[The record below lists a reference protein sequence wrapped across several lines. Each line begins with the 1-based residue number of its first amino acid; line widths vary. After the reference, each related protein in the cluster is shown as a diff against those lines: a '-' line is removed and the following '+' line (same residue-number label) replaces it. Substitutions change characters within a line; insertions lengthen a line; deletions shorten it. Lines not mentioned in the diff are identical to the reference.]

1 MSDEPSEDPVAPLLG
16 FDDATRD
23 VAADSDATCA
33 GVDTL
38 DDATATDDPAIPMT
52 DGGTDEP
59 DDETGEPGSG
69 TDEPGSRTDEP
80 GSRTGEPD
88 SGTDEPD
95 DGFLDSREDGPVRN
109 PRADATD
116 SPQDE
121 TPERVAAES
130 ITEGSLIRPLFHLAW
145 PIVVIQLLQVMYNVV
160 DTLYL
165 GQLSAEAVGA
175 ISLAFPL
182 IFLLIAVAGGFTTA
196 GAILVAQY
204 TGAKGDR
211 SAGLVAG
218 QTIFTVSLLSVVIGI
233 GGYFYTRPALE
244 LLPSDADTAATVIPL
259 AADYME
265 VIFAGI
271 PLMFGFFV
279 FSALMR
285 GYGDTRTPM
294 VVMLVSV
301 LLNVVLDPFL
311 IFGFAENPLF
321 GWLAGV
327 PVVAALDPV
336 ALQSTLFAATEF
348 TGYGIEGA
356 AIATIFSRG
365 VATAI
370 GIWVLFGTDQ
380 GPAVTLG
387 HLAPDPSFIRDIVQL
402 GLPSSVEQTTSAL
415 AMITLTAMVVTFSP
429 PVVAAYGLGNRLIS
443 LVFLPAMGL
452 GRAID
457 TMVGQNLGADRADR
471 AARSVKLAASVGAG
485 VMFLVAV
492 VAVAFTEPIVGAFI
506 GDVPDAP
513 ATIAYAADYVEIRS
527 VEFAFIGVSQVILG
541 AFRGAG
547 NTKTAMVISI
557 LTLWIGRVASVGYLV
572 FVAGWGETGIWVGM
586 AVGNVLGASIAVA
599 WFARGTWTE
608 RYIDDPEPSVGPTG
622 DD

>member
-1 MSDEPSEDPVAPLLG
+1 MSDEPSKDSPESPSEVGGTGSDTGSDSDSGRGPT
-16 FDDATRD
+16 DDAGDDDGDSIDETNGSD
-23 VAADSDATCA
+23 AADDASER
-33 GVDTL
+33 
-38 DDATATDDPAIPMT
+38 ATD
-52 DGGTDEP
+52 
-59 DDETGEPGSG
+59 GSAA
-69 TDEPGSRTDEP
+69 
-80 GSRTGEPD
+80 
-88 SGTDEPD
+88 D
-95 DGFLDSREDGPVRN
+95 DGPDTPSED
-109 PRADATD
+109 
-116 SPQDE
+116 
-121 TPERVAAES
+121 RVSEES
-130 ITEGSLIRPLFHLAW
+130 ITKGSLIRPLFHLAW
-145 PIVVIQLLQVMYNVV
+145 PIVVIQLLQVTYNVV

-165 GQLSAEAVGA
+165 GRLSAEAVGA

-204 TGAKGDR
+204 TGADGDG

-218 QTIFTVSLLSVVIGI
+218 QTIFTVSVLSVLIGA

-244 LLPSDADTAATVIPL
+244 ILPSDPDTATTVIPF

-294 VVMLVSV
+294 AVMLVSV
-301 LLNVVLDPFL
+301 VLNVLLDPFL
-311 IFGFAENPLF
+311 IFGFSTNPLF
-321 GWLAGV
+321 EWLAAV
-327 PVVAALDPV
+327 PLVAALDPV
-336 ALQSTLFAATEF
+336 GVQESLFAATGF

-356 AIATIFSRG
+356 ALATIFSRG

-370 GIWVLFGTDQ
+370 GIWLLFATDL
-380 GPAVTLG
+380 GPAVSVSHLRPDLG
-387 HLAPDPSFIRDIVQL
+387 FIEDIFRL

-457 TMVGQNLGADRADR
+457 TMVGQNLGANRADR
-471 AARSVKLAASVGAG
+471 AARSVKLAASTGAG

-492 VAVAFTEPIVGAFI
+492 VAVTFTEPTVGAFL
-506 GDVPDAP
+506 GDVPDGP
-513 ATIAYAADYVEIRS
+513 ATVAYAVEYVQIRS

-557 LTLWIGRVASVGYLV
+557 LTLWVGRVASVAYLV
-572 FVAGWGETGIWVGM
+572 FVAGWGEAGIWVGM
-586 AVGNVLGASIAVA
+586 ALGNVLGALVGVA

-608 RYIDDPEPSVGPTG
+608 RYIDDPAPSADPAS

>member
-1 MSDEPSEDPVAPLLG
+1 VTVS
-16 FDDATRD
+16 
-23 VAADSDATCA
+23 
-33 GVDTL
+33 
-38 DDATATDDPAIPMT
+38 DDPPV
-52 DGGTDEP
+52 DP
-59 DDETGEPGSG
+59 DDPSTAPDNPSTAPDEHADDPDQPDDGSL
-69 TDEPGSRTDEP
+69 
-80 GSRTGEPD
+80 GEPD
-88 SGTDEPD
+88 
-95 DGFLDSREDGPVRN
+95 GPV
-109 PRADATD
+109 
-116 SPQDE
+116 DE
-121 TPERVAAES
+121 ES
-130 ITEGSLIRPLFHLAW
+130 ITEGSLLSPLFRLAW
-145 PIVVIQLLQVMYNVV
+145 PIVAIQLLQVTYNIV

-165 GQLSAEAVGA
+165 GRLSADAVGA

-204 TGAKGDR
+204 TGADGDG

-218 QTIFTVSLLSVVIGI
+218 QTIFTVSVLSVLIGA

-244 LLPSDADTAATVIPL
+244 ILPSDPDTATTVIPF

-294 VVMLVSV
+294 AVMFISV
-301 LLNVVLDPFL
+301 LLNVILDPFF
-311 IFGFAENPLF
+311 IFGFAGNPLF
-321 GWLAGV
+321 GWLAAIPG
-327 PVVAALDPV
+327 VAALDPV
-336 ALQSTLFAATEF
+336 GVEASLFAL
-348 TGYGIEGA
+348 TGFEGFQIRGA
-356 AIATIFSRG
+356 ALATILSRG
-365 VATAI
+365 VATAVGLWI
-370 GIWVLFGTDQ
+370 LFGTGY
-380 GPAVTLG
+380 GPDVTVS
-387 HLAPDPSFIRDIVQL
+387 HLVPDLSFIRDIFRL

-457 TMVGQNLGADRADR
+457 TMVGQNLGANRADR
-471 AARSVKLAASVGAG
+471 AGRAVKFAATTGAG

-492 VAVAFTEPIVGAFI
+492 VAVAFTEPIVGAFL

-513 ATIAYAADYVEIRS
+513 ATIGYAVEYVRVRS
-527 VEFAFIGVSQVILG
+527 IEFAFIGVSQVILG

-557 LTLWIGRVASVGYLV
+557 LTLWVGRVASVAYLV
-572 FVAGWGETGIWVGM
+572 FVAGWGETGVWVGM
-586 AVGNVLGASIAVA
+586 ALGNALGAVVGVA

-608 RYIDDPEPSVGPTG
+608 RYIDDPDPGVDPVG

>member
-1 MSDEPSEDPVAPLLG
+1 MTERLAYKVVSDESP
-16 FDDATRD
+16 DDRVNTPPTDGDGGSNGDGGDADGSGD
-23 VAADSDATCA
+23 VSDSDGGGVSDSDA
-33 GVDTL
+33 G
-38 DDATATDDPAIPMT
+38 
-52 DGGTDEP
+52 
-59 DDETGEPGSG
+59 
-69 TDEPGSRTDEP
+69 
-80 GSRTGEPD
+80 D
-88 SGTDEPD
+88 SGDVSDSDAGPD
-95 DGFLDSREDGPVRN
+95 ADS
-109 PRADATD
+109 AD
-116 SPQDE
+116 SE
-121 TPERVAAES
+121 GGERVSDES
-130 ITEGSLIRPLFHLAW
+130 ITEGSLVRPLFHLAW
-145 PIVVIQLLQVMYNVV
+145 PIVVIQLLQVTYNVV

-165 GQLSAEAVGA
+165 GRLSAEAVGA

-204 TGAKGDR
+204 TGAEGDR

-218 QTIFTVSLLSVVIGI
+218 QTIFTVSVLSVFIGI
-233 GGYFYTRPALE
+233 AGYFYTRPALE

-265 VIFAGI
+265 VIFAAI

-294 VVMLVSV
+294 AVMLVSV
-301 LLNVVLDPFL
+301 VLNVFLDPFL
-311 IFGFAENPLF
+311 IFGFADNPLF
-321 GWLAGV
+321 EWLASV
-327 PVVAALDPV
+327 PVAGALDPV
-336 ALQSTLFAATEF
+336 ALEASLFALTGF

-370 GIWVLFGTDQ
+370 GFWLLFATGL
-380 GPAVTLG
+380 GPAVAVSHLVPDLG
-387 HLAPDPSFIRDIVQL
+387 FIRDIFQL

-471 AARSVKLAASVGAG
+471 AARSVKLAAGTGAG

-492 VAVAFTEPIVGAFI
+492 VAVTFTEPIVGVFL

-513 ATIAYAADYVEIRS
+513 ATVSYAVEYVRIRS

-557 LTLWIGRVASVGYLV
+557 LTLWVGRVASVGYLV
-572 FVAGWGETGIWVGM
+572 FIAGWGATGVWVGM
-586 AVGNVLGASIAVA
+586 ALGNVLGAVVGVA

-608 RYIDDPEPSVGPTG
+608 RYIDEPDADVDPVAT
-622 DD
+622 D

>member
-1 MSDEPSEDPVAPLLG
+1 MTERAAYKFVSDESS
-16 FDDATRD
+16 DDR
-23 VAADSDATCA
+23 SKNPPA
-33 GVDTL
+33 GGDGG
-38 DDATATDDPAIPMT
+38 DPAYV
-52 DGGTDEP
+52 DGGP
-59 DDETGEPGSG
+59 D
-69 TDEPGSRTDEP
+69 
-80 GSRTGEPD
+80 GEPD
-88 SGTDEPD
+88 NPGGLGGSDGSGGTNGGPD
-95 DGFLDSREDGPVRN
+95 DTDGPDGTN
-109 PRADATD
+109 GGSDGHDGPDSEAADRL
-116 SPQDE
+116 SE
-121 TPERVAAES
+121 ES
-130 ITEGSLIRPLFHLAW
+130 ITEGSLVRPLFHLAW
-145 PIVVIQLLQVMYNVV
+145 PIVVIQLLQVTYNVV

-165 GQLSAEAVGA
+165 GRLSAEAVGA

-204 TGAKGDR
+204 TGADGDR

-218 QTIFTVSLLSVVIGI
+218 QTIFTVSVLSVLIGI

-244 LLPSDADTAATVIPL
+244 LLPSDAETAATVIPL

-265 VIFAGI
+265 VIFVGI

-294 VVMLVSV
+294 AVMLVSV
-301 LLNVVLDPFL
+301 ILNVLLDPFL
-311 IFGFAENPLF
+311 IFGFADNPLF
-321 GWLAGV
+321 EWLAGV
-327 PVVAALDPV
+327 PVAGALDPM
-336 ALQSTLFAATEF
+336 ALEASLFAVTGF

-356 AIATIFSRG
+356 ALATILSRG

-370 GIWVLFGTDQ
+370 GIWLLFATAL
-380 GPAVTLG
+380 GPAVSVS
-387 HLAPDPSFIRDIVQL
+387 HLVPDLEFIRDIFEL

-471 AARSVKLAASVGAG
+471 AARSVKLAAGTGAG

-492 VAVAFTEPIVGAFI
+492 VAVTFTEPIVGAFL
-506 GDVPDAP
+506 GDVPDAE
-513 ATIAYAADYVEIRS
+513 ATVSFAVEYVRVRS

-557 LTLWIGRVASVGYLV
+557 LTLWVGRVASVGYLV
-572 FVAGWGETGIWVGM
+572 FIAGWGETGVWVGM
-586 AVGNVLGASIAVA
+586 ALGNVLGAAIGVA

-608 RYIDDPEPSVGPTG
+608 RYIDDADAEVEPIAS
-622 DD
+622 D

>member
-1 MSDEPSEDPVAPLLG
+1 LTERLAYKVVSDESP
-16 FDDATRD
+16 DDRVNTPPTDGDGGSNGDGGDADGSGD
-23 VAADSDATCA
+23 VSDSDGGGVSDSDA
-33 GVDTL
+33 G
-38 DDATATDDPAIPMT
+38 
-52 DGGTDEP
+52 
-59 DDETGEPGSG
+59 
-69 TDEPGSRTDEP
+69 
-80 GSRTGEPD
+80 D
-88 SGTDEPD
+88 SGDVSDSDAGPD
-95 DGFLDSREDGPVRN
+95 ADS
-109 PRADATD
+109 AD
-116 SPQDE
+116 SE
-121 TPERVAAES
+121 GGERVSDES
-130 ITEGSLIRPLFHLAW
+130 ITEGSLVRPLFHLAW
-145 PIVVIQLLQVMYNVV
+145 PIVVIQLLQVTYNVV

-165 GQLSAEAVGA
+165 GRLSAEAVGA

-204 TGAKGDR
+204 TGAEGDR

-218 QTIFTVSLLSVVIGI
+218 QTIFTVSVLSVFIGI
-233 GGYFYTRPALE
+233 AGYFYTRPALE

-294 VVMLVSV
+294 AVMLVSV
-301 LLNVVLDPFL
+301 VLNVFLDPFL
-311 IFGFAENPLF
+311 IFGFADNPLF
-321 GWLAGV
+321 EWLASV
-327 PVVAALDPV
+327 PVAGALDPV
-336 ALQSTLFAATEF
+336 ALEASLFALTGF

-370 GIWVLFGTDQ
+370 GFWLLFATGL
-380 GPAVTLG
+380 GPAVAVSHLVPDLG
-387 HLAPDPSFIRDIVQL
+387 FIRDIFQL

-471 AARSVKLAASVGAG
+471 AARSVKLAAGTGAG

-492 VAVAFTEPIVGAFI
+492 VAVTFTEPIVGVFL

-513 ATIAYAADYVEIRS
+513 ATVSYAVEYVRIRS

-557 LTLWIGRVASVGYLV
+557 LTLWVGRVASVGYLV
-572 FVAGWGETGIWVGM
+572 FIAGWGATGVWVGM
-586 AVGNVLGASIAVA
+586 ALGNVLGAVVGVA

-608 RYIDDPEPSVGPTG
+608 RYIDEPDADVDPVAT
-622 DD
+622 D

>member
-1 MSDEPSEDPVAPLLG
+1 VSDEPSTESSDSLPSDTDPGIETA
-16 FDDATRD
+16 DTDAVTAGDGPER
-23 VAADSDATCA
+23 DSD
-33 GVDTL
+33 
-38 DDATATDDPAIPMT
+38 TA
-52 DGGTDEP
+52 
-59 DDETGEPGSG
+59 
-69 TDEPGSRTDEP
+69 
-80 GSRTGEPD
+80 
-88 SGTDEPD
+88 D
-95 DGFLDSREDGPVRN
+95 DGAGDQRIP
-109 PRADATD
+109 T
-116 SPQDE
+116 
-121 TPERVAAES
+121 ES
-130 ITEGSLIRPLFHLAW
+130 ITEGGLVGPLFRLAW
-145 PIVVIQLLQVMYNVV
+145 PIVMIQLLQVMYNVA

-165 GQLSAEAVGA
+165 GRLSADAVGA
-175 ISLAFPL
+175 VSLAFPL

-204 TGAKGDR
+204 TGADGDR

-218 QTIFTVSLLSVVIGI
+218 QTIVTVAVLSVFIGI
-233 GGYFYTRPALE
+233 GGYLYTRPALE
-244 LLPSDADTAATVIPL
+244 ILPSDPETAAAVIPL

-285 GYGDTRTPM
+285 GYGDARTPM
-294 VVMLVSV
+294 AVMVLSV
-301 LLNVVLDPFL
+301 FLNVLLDPFL
-311 IFGFAENPLF
+311 IFGFVGNPLF
-321 GWLAGV
+321 QWLAGV
-327 PVVAALDPV
+327 PLVSLLDPMAV
-336 ALQSTLFAATEF
+336 QSSGLAATGF

-356 AIATIFSRG
+356 AVATIFSRG

-370 GIWVLFGTDQ
+370 GVWLLFATDI
-380 GPAVTLG
+380 GPEVTLT
-387 HLAPDPSFIRDIVQL
+387 HLRPNLDFIGDIFRL

-415 AMITLTAMVVTFSP
+415 AMITLTAMIVTFSP

-457 TMVGQNLGADRADR
+457 TMVGQNLGAGRADR
-471 AARSVKLAASVGAG
+471 AVRAVKLAAGTGAG

-492 VAVAFTEPIVGAFI
+492 IAVAFTEPIVGAFL
-506 GDVPDAP
+506 GEVPDAP
-513 ATIAYAADYVEIRS
+513 ATVSYAVEYVRIRS

-547 NTKTAMVISI
+547 NTKIAMVISI
-557 LTLWIGRVASVGYLV
+557 LTLWVGRVASVAYLV
-572 FVAGWGETGIWVGM
+572 FVAGWGETGVWVGM
-586 AVGNVLGASIAVA
+586 AVGNVLGAVIGVA

-608 RYIDDPEPSVGPTG
+608 RYIDEPTRDGLLG

>member
-1 MSDEPSEDPVAPLLG
+1 MTSPPSTDPSDDHEPSGSEDRPPEPS
-16 FDDATRD
+16 
-23 VAADSDATCA
+23 AD
-33 GVDTL
+33 
-38 DDATATDDPAIPMT
+38 TDDPR
-52 DGGTDEP
+52 D
-59 DDETGEPGSG
+59 
-69 TDEPGSRTDEP
+69 
-80 GSRTGEPD
+80 
-88 SGTDEPD
+88 
-95 DGFLDSREDGPVRN
+95 
-109 PRADATD
+109 
-116 SPQDE
+116 
-121 TPERVAAES
+121 S

-145 PIVVIQLLQVMYNVV
+145 PIVVIQLLQVTYNVV

-165 GQLSAEAVGA
+165 GRLSAEAVGA

-218 QTIFTVSLLSVVIGI
+218 QTVLTVAVLSVAIGAV
-233 GGYFYTRPALE
+233 GYLYTRPALE
-244 LLPSDADTAATVIPL
+244 LLPSDPDTAATVVPL

-265 VIFAGI
+265 IIFLGI

-294 VVMLVSV
+294 AVMFLSV

-311 IFGFAENPLF
+311 IFGFADNPLF
-321 GWLAGV
+321 GWLAAV
-327 PVVAALDPV
+327 PGVAALDPV
-336 ALQSTLFAATEF
+336 AVEASLFAATGF

-356 AIATIFSRG
+356 ALATIAARG
-365 VATAI
+365 VATAV
-370 GIWVLFGTDQ
+370 GLWLLFATDL
-380 GPAVTLG
+380 GPAVTVA
-387 HLAPDPSFIRDIVQL
+387 HLAPDLEFIGDIFRL

-415 AMITLTAMVVTFSP
+415 AMITLTAMIVTFSP

-457 TMVGQNLGADRADR
+457 TMVGQNLGAGRADR
-471 AARSVKLAASVGAG
+471 AARAVRLAATTGAG
-485 VMFLVAV
+485 VMLVVAV
-492 VAVAFTEPIVGAFI
+492 VAVTFTEPIVAVFL

-513 ATIAYAADYVEIRS
+513 ATIAYAVDYVRIRS

-557 LTLWIGRVASVGYLV
+557 LTLWVGRVASVGYLV
-572 FVAGWGETGIWVGM
+572 FVAGWGVTGVWVGM
-586 AVGNVLGASIAVA
+586 AVGNVLGAVIGVA

-608 RYIDDPEPSVGPTG
+608 RYVDDPRPEADPIGE
-622 DD
+622 D

>member
-1 MSDEPSEDPVAPLLG
+1 MSDEPSERPSDSGEPEP
-16 FDDATRD
+16 
-23 VAADSDATCA
+23 ADSPSGSDEHGT
-33 GVDTL
+33 G
-38 DDATATDDPAIPMT
+38 
-52 DGGTDEP
+52 DGHTEP
-59 DDETGEPGSG
+59 DDPEGYDSAGSNDDPS
-69 TDEPGSRTDEP
+69 TDPTD
-80 GSRTGEPD
+80 GDTTVPD
-88 SGTDEPD
+88 GDTTVSDGDGLNDSNDPDEGDGPD
-95 DGFLDSREDGPVRN
+95 DSVDTRD
-109 PRADATD
+109 
-116 SPQDE
+116 
-121 TPERVAAES
+121 S
-130 ITEGSLIRPLFHLAW
+130 ITGGSLARPLFHLAW
-145 PIVVIQLLQVMYNVV
+145 PIVVIQLLQVTYNVV

-165 GQLSAEAVGA
+165 GRLSAEAVGA

-204 TGAKGDR
+204 TGAEGDD
-211 SAGLVAG
+211 SAGMVAG
-218 QTIFTVSLLSVVIGI
+218 QTIVTVAVLSVFIGV

-244 LLPSDADTAATVIPL
+244 LLPSDPDTAATVIPL

-265 VIFAGI
+265 IIFLGI

-279 FSALMR
+279 FYALMR
-285 GYGDTRTPM
+285 GYGDSRTPM
-294 VVMLVSV
+294 AVMFVSV
-301 LLNVVLDPFL
+301 VLNVVLDPFL
-311 IFGFAENPLF
+311 IFGFENNPLF
-321 GWLAGV
+321 EWLAAV
-327 PVVAALDPV
+327 PGVAALDP
-336 ALQSTLFAATEF
+336 AAAEASLFAATGF

-356 AIATIFSRG
+356 ALATIGARG
-365 VATAI
+365 VATGI
-370 GIWVLFGTDQ
+370 GLWVLFATDL
-380 GPAVTLG
+380 GPAVGIADLR
-387 HLAPDPSFIRDIVQL
+387 PDFGFIEDIFRL
-402 GLPSSVEQTTSAL
+402 GLPSSVEQTTSAM
-415 AMITLTAMVVTFSP
+415 AMITLTAMIVTFSP

-471 AARSVKLAASVGAG
+471 AARAVKIAATTGAG

-492 VAVAFTEPIVGAFI
+492 IAVSFTEPIVSVFL

-513 ATIAYAADYVEIRS
+513 ATIEFAVEYVRIRS

-557 LTLWIGRVASVGYLV
+557 LTLWVGRVASVFYLALTWSV
-572 FVAGWGETGIWVGM
+572 TIPVVDVTVSALGWGPTGVWVGM
-586 AVGNVLGASIAVA
+586 ALGNVLGAAVGVA

-608 RYIDDPEPSVGPTG
+608 RYIDDPAPDVDPAG

>member
-1 MSDEPSEDPVAPLLG
+1 MTVSDEPSDSSENPRNGRDRN
-16 FDDATRD
+16 DDGD
-23 VAADSDATCA
+23 ESDGNAGTD
-33 GVDTL
+33 GVDDVDGPL
-38 DDATATDDPAIPMT
+38 DDDPL
-52 DGGTDEP
+52 D
-59 DDETGEPGSG
+59 
-69 TDEPGSRTDEP
+69 
-80 GSRTGEPD
+80 
-88 SGTDEPD
+88 D
-95 DGFLDSREDGPVRN
+95 DGSHD
-109 PRADATD
+109 
-116 SPQDE
+116 
-121 TPERVAAES
+121 S
-130 ITEGSLIRPLFHLAW
+130 ITEGSLLRPLFGLAW
-145 PIVVIQLLQVMYNVV
+145 PIVVIQLLQVTYNVV

-165 GQLSAEAVGA
+165 GRLSAEAVGA

-204 TGAKGDR
+204 TGADGDE

-218 QTIFTVSLLSVVIGI
+218 QTMTTVAVLSVFIGV

-244 LLPSDADTAATVIPL
+244 LLPSDPETAATVIPL

-265 VIFAGI
+265 VIFLGI

-294 VVMLVSV
+294 AVMFVSV
-301 LLNVVLDPFL
+301 VLNVVLDPFL
-311 IFGFAENPLF
+311 IFGFEANPLF
-321 GWLAGV
+321 GWIAALPGA
-327 PVVAALDPV
+327 AALDPV
-336 ALQSTLFAATEF
+336 ALEATLFAATGF
-348 TGYGIEGA
+348 AGYGIEGA
-356 AIATIFSRG
+356 AFATIASRG

-370 GIWVLFGTDQ
+370 GSWALFATDL
-380 GPAVTLG
+380 GPAVALSDLRPDLG
-387 HLAPDPSFIRDIVQL
+387 FVEDIFRL
-402 GLPSSVEQTTSAL
+402 GLPSSVEQTTSAM

-471 AARSVKLAASVGAG
+471 ADRAVRVAAATGAG

-492 VAVAFTEPIVGAFI
+492 AAVSFTEPIVGAFL

-513 ATIAYAADYVEIRS
+513 ETVAYAVEYVRIRS

-557 LTLWIGRVASVGYLV
+557 LTLWVGRVASVAVLV
-572 FVAGWGETGIWVGM
+572 FVVGWGATGIWVGM
-586 AVGNVLGASIAVA
+586 AVGNVLGAAVGVA
-599 WFARGTWTE
+599 WFARGTWAD
-608 RYIDDPEPSVGPTG
+608 RYIDDPTPDIDAVAE
-622 DD
+622 D

>member
-1 MSDEPSEDPVAPLLG
+1 MTDEPSTPSG
-16 FDDATRD
+16 D
-23 VAADSDATCA
+23 V
-33 GVDTL
+33 
-38 DDATATDDPAIPMT
+38 
-52 DGGTDEP
+52 P
-59 DDETGEPGSG
+59 DDDGSA
-69 TDEPGSRTDEP
+69 
-80 GSRTGEPD
+80 
-88 SGTDEPD
+88 
-95 DGFLDSREDGPVRN
+95 ED
-109 PRADATD
+109 
-116 SPQDE
+116 
-121 TPERVAAES
+121 S
-130 ITEGSLIRPLFHLAW
+130 ITEGGLLRPLFRLAW
-145 PIVVIQLLQVMYNVV
+145 PIVVIQLLQVTYNVV

-165 GQLSAEAVGA
+165 GRLSAEAVGA

-204 TGAKGDR
+204 TGAKGDE

-218 QTIFTVSLLSVVIGI
+218 QTIVTVAVLSVFIGI
-233 GGYFYTRPALE
+233 GGYFYTRPALA
-244 LLPSDADTAATVIPL
+244 LLPSDAETAATVIPL

-265 VIFAGI
+265 VIFLGI

-294 VVMLVSV
+294 AVMFVSV
-301 LLNVVLDPFL
+301 LLNVLLDPFL
-311 IFGFAENPLF
+311 IFGFADNPLF
-321 GWLAGV
+321 GWLASLPGAGALESV
-327 PVVAALDPV
+327 ALDPI
-336 ALQSTLFAATEF
+336 ALEASLLAATGF
-348 TGYGIEGA
+348 AGYGVEGA
-356 AIATIFSRG
+356 ALATILSRG
-365 VATAI
+365 VATGI
-370 GIWVLFGTDQ
+370 GIWALFATDL
-380 GPAVTLG
+380 GPDVG
-387 HLAPDPSFIRDIVQL
+387 LADLRPDLAFIGDISRL

-471 AARSVKLAASVGAG
+471 AGRAVRVAATTGAG

-492 VAVAFTEPIVGAFI
+492 VAATFTEPIVSVFL

-513 ATIAYAADYVEIRS
+513 ATVSYAAEYVRIRS

-547 NTKTAMVISI
+547 NTKTAMVISV
-557 LTLWIGRVASVGYLV
+557 LTLWVGRVASVGYLV
-572 FVAGWGETGIWVGM
+572 FVAGWGATGVWVGM
-586 AVGNVLGASIAVA
+586 ALGNVLGAVVGVA
-599 WFARGTWTE
+599 WFSRGTWAN
-608 RYIDDPEPSVGPTG
+608 RYIEEPAPGVDSVGE
-622 DD
+622 D

>member
-1 MSDEPSEDPVAPLLG
+1 VTDEPSTPPG
-16 FDDATRD
+16 D
-23 VAADSDATCA
+23 V
-33 GVDTL
+33 
-38 DDATATDDPAIPMT
+38 P
-52 DGGTDEP
+52 DGDEP
-59 DDETGEPGSG
+59 S
-69 TDEPGSRTDEP
+69 
-80 GSRTGEPD
+80 
-88 SGTDEPD
+88 
-95 DGFLDSREDGPVRN
+95 
-109 PRADATD
+109 AD
-116 SPQDE
+116 
-121 TPERVAAES
+121 S
-130 ITEGSLIRPLFHLAW
+130 ITEGSLLRPLFRLAW
-145 PIVVIQLLQVMYNVV
+145 PIVVIQLLQVTYNVV

-165 GQLSAEAVGA
+165 GRLSAEAVGA

-204 TGAKGDR
+204 TGAKGDE

-218 QTIFTVSLLSVVIGI
+218 QTIVTVAVLSVFIGV

-244 LLPSDADTAATVIPL
+244 LLPSDAETAATVIPL

-265 VIFAGI
+265 VIFLGI

-294 VVMLVSV
+294 AVMFVSV
-301 LLNVVLDPFL
+301 LLNVILDPFL
-311 IFGFAENPLF
+311 IFGFADNPLF
-321 GWLAGV
+321 GWLASLPG
-327 PVVAALDPV
+327 VAALDPV
-336 ALQSTLFAATEF
+336 ALEASLFSATGF
-348 TGYGIEGA
+348 AGYGVEGA
-356 AIATIFSRG
+356 ALATIAARG
-365 VATAI
+365 VATGI
-370 GIWVLFGTDQ
+370 GIWALFGTDL
-380 GPAVTLG
+380 GPDVG
-387 HLAPDPSFIRDIVQL
+387 LADLRPDLAFIEEIFRL

-415 AMITLTAMVVTFSP
+415 AMITLTAMVVTFAP

-471 AARSVKLAASVGAG
+471 AGRAVRVAATTGAG

-492 VAVAFTEPIVGAFI
+492 VAVAFTEPIVSVFL

-513 ATIAYAADYVEIRS
+513 ATVSYAVEYVRIRS

-557 LTLWIGRVASVGYLV
+557 LTLWVGRVASVGYLV
-572 FVAGWGETGIWVGM
+572 FVAGWGATGVWVGM
-586 AVGNVLGASIAVA
+586 ALGNVLGAAVGVA
-599 WFARGTWTE
+599 WFSRGTWSN
-608 RYIDDPEPSVGPTG
+608 RYIEAPASEVDRVGE
-622 DD
+622 D